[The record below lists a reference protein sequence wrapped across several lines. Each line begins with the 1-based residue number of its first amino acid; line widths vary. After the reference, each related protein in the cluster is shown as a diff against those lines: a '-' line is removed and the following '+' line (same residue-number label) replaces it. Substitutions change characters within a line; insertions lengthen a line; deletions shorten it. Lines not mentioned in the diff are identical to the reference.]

1 MKTYYTPQLLVNSP
15 DAFTIS
21 SVLGAFEFADVSYLS
36 AATDSIKPDRLLR
49 QGKAFYV
56 DVSSSPDLKVVP
68 ELDVSLEISKK
79 PGDGESKL
87 FAIYAFS
94 QSGKNAESGV
104 VSIYE
109 SVELSENKPINQ
121 VMANEVIVYQWND
134 EGGKWR
140 LLLHAEVGKPGAIP
154 GVLPGESR
162 AQLNSRSS
170 KGSERECKIA
180 SHDIV
185 ANVASRSV
193 FNGNGEI
200 EDQKEST
207 ASECQGY
214 QFSPKYDRLDQ
225 NTSVLPGQCLEY
237 GNLALQRMI
246 VTQLLCMLRDPSSTD
261 SKDTIYAF
269 TRTEDREDG
278 VRTVFTSSSRQFP
291 LFAWSGIGQYALATV
306 RTQSEPSVFQQDVF
320 TLPTT
325 PAEYESVADAII
337 TFLTQSPVVFFLP
350 ETVKDGVLF
359 NFFDE
364 NERKAWKSKYI
375 EYLTKYG
382 PTLFPFAG
390 LTSFSTLQYS
400 LYAAWLT
407 TLVFYT
413 LPKEKPDIVLG
424 SLPETD
430 GQIPMRLRESDF
442 SETQDIAAI
451 LSLYFYTSLLT
462 SNSVTKDSYLTP
474 MYNATNWLIDAFHPS
489 RGMNA
494 VLASNWASSSLTE
507 FVPAIKT
514 VNGLAESTC
523 TSLQETR
530 KELGDTQERVTNNET
545 SIVEAFTTIANVE
558 QQVEAADKAILETN
572 SNVALLAVQTKA
584 NEDATRDNATKIE
597 SVENRVD
604 VNEKLIVRNS
614 AKIRKNH
621 KNVNCLKHVVCKQ
634 KQLQKSQI
642 RRGTAMTGFV
652 CAVSAMA
659 ALVYGL

>member
-36 AATDSIKPDRLLR
+36 AVTDSRKPDRLLR

-56 DVSSSPDLKVVP
+56 DVSSSSDVEVVP
-68 ELDVSLEISKK
+68 ELDVSLEINRK
-79 PGDGESKL
+79 PADGESKL

-94 QSGKNAESGV
+94 QSGRNAESGV

-109 SVELSENKPINQ
+109 SVELSENRPINQ

-154 GVLPGESR
+154 KVLPDDSQ
-162 AQLNSRSS
+162 AQSNSRLS
-170 KGSERECKIA
+170 KGSERKCQIA

-185 ANVASRSV
+185 SNLASRSA
-193 FNGNGEI
+193 FNSNVKSEN
-200 EDQKEST
+200 QKEST
-207 ASECQGY
+207 TSECQGY
-214 QFSPKYDRLDQ
+214 EFSPKYDRLDQ

-237 GNLALQRMI
+237 GNLALQRML
-246 VTQLLCMLRDPSSTD
+246 VTQLLCMLRDPSSPD
-261 SKDTIYAF
+261 SRDTIYAF
-269 TRTEDREDG
+269 TRTEDGEDG
-278 VRTVFTSSSRQFP
+278 VTTVFTTSSRQFP
-291 LFAWSGIGQYALATV
+291 LFAWSGIGHYALATV
-306 RTQSEPSVFQQDVF
+306 RTKSDPSIFQQDVF

-325 PAEYESVADAII
+325 PTEYESIADAII

-350 ETVKDGVLF
+350 ETVKEGVLL
-359 NFFDE
+359 NVFDE
-364 NERKAWKSKYI
+364 NERQTWKSRYI

-390 LTSFSTLQYS
+390 LSGFSTLQYS

-413 LPKEKPDIVLG
+413 LPKDMPDIVLG
-424 SLPETD
+424 SLPETN
-430 GQIPMRLRESDF
+430 GQIPMQLRETDF

-462 SNSVTKDSYLTP
+462 SNSVTKDSSLTP

-494 VLASNWASSSLTE
+494 VLASNWASSGLTE
-507 FVPAIKT
+507 FVPGIKT

-523 TSLQETR
+523 KGLQETR
-530 KELGDTQERVTNNET
+530 KELGDTQDRVTNNET

-558 QQVEAADKAILETN
+558 QQVEVADKAILETN

-584 NEDATRDNATKIE
+584 NEDATRDNAANIE
-597 SVENRVD
+597 SVDNRVD

-614 AKIRKNH
+614 AKIHKNH
-621 KNVNCLKHVVCKQ
+621 KNIKCLKHVVCKR

-642 RRGTAMTGFV
+642 RRGTAMAGLV
-652 CAVSAMA
+652 CAISAMA
-659 ALVYGL
+659 ALVHGL